1 MKMTRRPAATSI
13 RKRVAVTS
21 AVAALAAGTFAVGA
35 PIAGAD
41 SRGASGKTSSAKT
54 ATKAQVLGL
63 FDQWNAALQTGDARK
78 VADLYAKDAVLLPTV
93 SNNVRTDRAEIVDY
107 FEHFLQNKPVG
118 TKVESVVNVLDRN
131 SAIDTGVYEFAL
143 TDHETGA
150 KSTVRARYTYAYEKQ
165 PNGTWLIVNHHSSKM
180 PEG

>member
-1 MKMTRRPAATSI
+1 MTRRPAATSI
-13 RKRVAVTS
+13 RKRVAVTT
-21 AVAALAAGTFAVGA
+21 AVAVLAAGTFVAGA
-35 PIAGAD
+35 GVAGAD
-41 SRGASGKTSSAKT
+41 SRGSSAKKSAKT

-63 FDQWNAALQTGDARK
+63 FDQWNAALQTGDPQK

-118 TKVESVVNVLDRN
+118 TKVESVVNVLDHN
-131 SAIDTGVYEFAL
+131 TAIDAGVYEFAL

-150 KSTVRARYTYAYEKQ
+150 KSTVKARYTYAYEKQ